1 MGLLDDL
8 QMGLGLKDRNKD
20 YYKRTAKTISN
31 SRGEAA
37 GKRYLDRMNKAG
49 MSPKG
54 GLLSGM
60 NMGGYRDMNDM
71 FDGGGP
77 MARGGQYE
85 GGGLLSFLGNL
96 ANALTGRD
104 MGDKVGY
111 GAPMEATMKPKAKMM
126 PSPEKVN
133 GYYPDMAM
141 MDGQGFNPL
150 TEIPY
155 VVGGGFNDIASNAYP
170 KAVAPSMSNTAKTTT
185 GQDFLYEI
193 ATDTVVKR
201 LSPEGFGMMPP
212 EERRA
217 LIDQEYTK
225 IVSAIEL

>member
-1 MGLLDDL
+1 MGLLEDL
-8 QMGLGLKDRNKD
+8 SMGLGLKDRDQN
-20 YYKRTAKTISN
+20 YYDRTAETLGGA
-31 SRGEAA
+31 RGEQYRQSS
-37 GKRYLDRMNKAG
+37 GFSRLGRQ
-49 MSPKG
+49 
-54 GLLSGM
+54 GLLSGSS
-60 NMGGYRDMNDM
+60 MGKYRDMNDM

-77 MARGGQYE
+77 MARGGRYE
-85 GGGLLSFLGNL
+85 GGGLISFLANL
-96 ANALTGRD
+96 ANAVAGRD
-104 MGDKVGY
+104 MGEKVGY
-111 GAPMEATMKPKAKMM
+111 GAPTKTTMKPKAKVMPTSTYDAERMM
-126 PSPEKVN
+126 QINDPMGNSLFARNDNPSSSAM
-133 GYYPDMAM
+133 GY
-141 MDGQGFNPL
+141 G
-150 TEIPY
+150 E
-155 VVGGGFNDIASNAYP
+155 AYP

>member
-8 QMGLGLKDRNKD
+8 SMGLGLKDRDQD
-20 YYKRTAKTISN
+20 YYNRTAETLGGA
-31 SRGEAA
+31 RGEQYRQSSGF
-37 GKRYLDRMNKAG
+37 GKLGRQ
-49 MSPKG
+49 
-54 GLLSGM
+54 GLLSGSS
-60 NMGGYRDMNDM
+60 MGKYRDMNDM

-77 MARGGQYE
+77 MASGGQYE

-111 GAPMEATMKPKAKMM
+111 GAPMETTMKPKARVM
-126 PSPEKVN
+126 PNPETVN

-141 MDGQGFNPL
+141 MDGQGLNQP

-225 IVSAIEL
+225 IVSEIEL

>member
-201 LSPEGFGMMPP
+201 LSPEGFGMMQP
-212 EERRA
+212 EERRE
-217 LIDQEYTK
+217 INNQENYK
-225 IVSAIEL
+225 KVSAIEL